1 LEADDMV
8 IAATQ
13 YPFLSIFWTMTI
25 LVAWVIWI
33 WMVITILIDVF
44 SRHDIS
50 GWAKAA
56 WTVFV
61 IILPFVGVLI
71 YLITQGSAMAERRA
85 P

>member
-1 LEADDMV
+1 MV

-13 YPFLSIFWTMTI
+13 YPFLSIFWTMLI
-25 LVAWVIWI
+25 AVAWVIWI
-33 WMVITILIDVF
+33 WMVITILVDVF
-44 SRHDIS
+44 SRHDLS
-50 GWAKAA
+50 GWAKAG

>member
-1 LEADDMV
+1 MV
-8 IAATQ
+8 IAASQ
-13 YPFLSIFWTMTI
+13 YPFLSIFWTMLI

-33 WMVITILIDVF
+33 WMVITILVDVF

-50 GWAKAA
+50 GWAKAG

-71 YLITQGSAMAERRA
+71 YLITQGQEMAERRA
-85 P
+85 N

>member
-1 LEADDMV
+1 MV

-13 YPFLSIFWTMTI
+13 YPFLSIFWTMLI

>member
-1 LEADDMV
+1 MV

>member
-1 LEADDMV
+1 MV
-8 IAATQ
+8 ITAAQ
-13 YPFLSIFWTMTI
+13 YPFLSIFWTMLI

-33 WMVITILIDVF
+33 WMVITILVDVF

-50 GWAKAA
+50 GWAKAG

-71 YLITQGSAMAERRA
+71 YLITQGTEMAERRA
-85 P
+85 H

>member
-1 LEADDMV
+1 MV

-13 YPFLSIFWTMTI
+13 YPFLSIFWTMLI

-50 GWAKAA
+50 GWAKAG

>member
-1 LEADDMV
+1 MV
-8 IAATQ
+8 IAASQ
-13 YPFLSIFWTMTI
+13 YPFLSIFWTMLI

-44 SRHDIS
+44 SRNDIS
-50 GWAKAA
+50 GWGKAG

>member
-1 LEADDMV
+1 MV

-13 YPFLSIFWTMTI
+13 YPFLSIFWTMLI

-44 SRHDIS
+44 SRHDLT

-85 P
+85 PSP